1 MKVVI
6 VGDGKV
12 GFTLADQ
19 LAKEGHDVVVIDK
32 NKAVLNQLSEQL
44 DVMVIPGNGA
54 SLTVQREAGVGES
67 DVLIAATSADEIN
80 LLCCILGRKLGCKH
94 TIARVRNPEY
104 AEHMYFLKDELGL
117 SMTINPELA
126 AAREI
131 FRLLRFPSFLKRESF
146 AKGRV
151 EIVEIDLKPGN
162 PLVGKSLM
170 QLQQVI
176 GVRVLVCAV
185 QRQEEVH
192 IPTGSFVLQEGDQIY
207 VTASSGNLLHLVRSL
222 NLIRL
227 RVRNVLLVGGSR
239 IAHYLGL
246 MLTESGISVKIIEMQ
261 QHRCEELCELLP
273 KATVVC
279 GDGTDK
285 QVLLSEGIEQMDAV
299 VSLTDMDEENLL
311 VSTYARHLQVPK
323 VLTKI
328 NRMEYIDVYREM
340 GIGSAISPKLLCAT
354 DIVRY
359 VRAMQNTTGGA
370 VLAIHYLVDGQ
381 VEALEFTVTKG
392 TKYLGQTLTQ
402 ITLKPDLLI
411 ACINRRGTVII
422 PKGSDTLEQGDTVIV
437 VSKGSH
443 TIYDLNDIFA

>member
-151 EIVEIDLKPGN
+151 EIVEIEAAQVPRTLQDVDFAVCNGN
-162 PLVGKSLM
+162 YALDAGITDQLLDSEANDSEGATAYANVLAVRAGDETRPEIQALVAALTS
-170 QLQQVI
+170 
-176 GVRVLVCAV
+176 
-185 QRQEEVH
+185 EEV
-192 IPTGSFVLQEGDQIY
+192 
-207 VTASSGNLLHLVRSL
+207 RSY
-222 NLIRL
+222 IEETYGA
-227 RVRNVLLVGGSR
+227 NV
-239 IAHYLGL
+239 
-246 MLTESGISVKIIEMQ
+246 
-261 QHRCEELCELLP
+261 
-273 KATVVC
+273 
-279 GDGTDK
+279 
-285 QVLLSEGIEQMDAV
+285 
-299 VSLTDMDEENLL
+299 
-311 VSTYARHLQVPK
+311 VP
-323 VLTKI
+323 V
-328 NRMEYIDVYREM
+328 
-340 GIGSAISPKLLCAT
+340 
-354 DIVRY
+354 
-359 VRAMQNTTGGA
+359 
-370 VLAIHYLVDGQ
+370 
-381 VEALEFTVTKG
+381 F
-392 TKYLGQTLTQ
+392 
-402 ITLKPDLLI
+402 
-411 ACINRRGTVII
+411 
-422 PKGSDTLEQGDTVIV
+422 
-437 VSKGSH
+437 
-443 TIYDLNDIFA
+443 